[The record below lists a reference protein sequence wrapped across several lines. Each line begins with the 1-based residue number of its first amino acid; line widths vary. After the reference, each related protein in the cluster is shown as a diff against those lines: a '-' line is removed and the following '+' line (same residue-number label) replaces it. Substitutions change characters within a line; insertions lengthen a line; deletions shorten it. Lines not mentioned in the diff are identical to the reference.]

1 MKRLLVLL
9 SLFLSGH
16 TGLAEMPSHSISN
29 QEQKEVENAVIEKA
43 REKVLASGL
52 VTDAQEIELVRNTR
66 PNILYIYFGRPIADY
81 KIRWQIGMATV
92 VIYGRGN
99 ILTLEGAHI
108 ERRTSPAT
116 KPST

>member
-16 TGLAEMPSHSISN
+16 AGLAEMSSHSISK
-29 QEQKEVENAVIEKA
+29 QEEHEIENAVIEQA

-66 PNILYIYFGRPIADY
+66 PSILYIYFGRPIADY
-81 KIRWQIGMATV
+81 KIRWQVGKASV

-108 ERRTSPAT
+108 ERRTSPAA